1 MFRNLALLRSG
12 VVMNSANGG
21 QKYLST
27 RQHPRKRDSLFDQ
40 DNYPSENGIVR
51 SSPFENIT
59 VPNLTIDQY
68 VWNNFREWETK
79 IATVSEL
86 ALNLRTNV
94 FLRKELRKDLVS
106 YSELKKSH

>member
-51 SSPFENIT
+51 NSPFENIT

-86 ALNLRTNV
+86 ALNLWTDV
-94 FLRKELRKDLVS
+94 F
-106 YSELKKSH
+106 